1 MGTVGIIANPH
12 AGKDLRRLTSAAG
25 QVSDGAK
32 IDIVRQCT
40 LGALEGGAEQVLIAA
55 DRSGIAERATNRL
68 DDRVQLFEGPATGS
82 RLDSVDAARQLRK
95 RDVSAVIG
103 LGGDGTC
110 RDLATGWPQIPLIA
124 ISTGTNNMYPRALNP
139 TAAGLAAGQ
148 LASSAAGL
156 SVDEVSVESK
166 RIVVDD
172 GVAERYALVDL
183 ALVATNAVGAR
194 AVVDE
199 GSLRWVLACL
209 ATPASTGLSSI
220 AGQAVTIDHDDPGA
234 VMVTLGPG
242 GTTRR
247 AALSPGEFR
256 TFSEIS
262 SQLVSEGLTIDLA
275 GDGVLAFDGERE
287 CPLVPGTSAHVD
299 RLGPQHIDIDRTL
312 SLALNRKGP

>member
-40 LGALEGGAEQVLIAA
+40 LGALEGGAEQVLISA
-55 DRSGIAERATNRL
+55 DRSGIAERATHRL
-68 DDRVQLFEGPATGS
+68 DERVQLFEGPATGS
-82 RLDSVDAARQLRK
+82 RLDTVDAARQLRK
-95 RDVSAVIG
+95 REVAAVIG

-124 ISTGTNNMYPRALNP
+124 ISTGTNNMYPRSLNP
-139 TAAGLAAGQ
+139 TASGLAAGR
-148 LASSAAGL
+148 LASGAFT
-156 SVDEVSVESK
+156 VDEVSVESK

-172 GVAERYALVDL
+172 GVAERYALVDI

-199 GSLRWVLACL
+199 DSLRWVLACL

-220 AGQAVTIDHDDPGA
+220 AGQTTTIGHGDAGA
-234 VMVTLGPG
+234 VLVTLGPG
-242 GTTRR
+242 GTKRR

-256 TFSEIS
+256 TFSELS
-262 SQLVSEGLTIDLA
+262 SQLIDEGMTIELD

-287 CPLVPGTSAHVD
+287 SPLTAGTSAHVD

-312 SLALNRKGP
+312 SLGLNRKGL